1 MVEGYVTAMAGR
13 HSGIGMTSQRTR
25 WRLIQRLQEKGIRD
39 LSVLKVISEVPRHI
53 FVDEALATR
62 AYEDTALPIGYG
74 QFISQPYIIARMTE
88 LLFAGKPLKRVLE
101 VGSGSGYQ
109 TAILAY
115 LAKEVYSVERIEAL
129 YKQLRYR
136 FQELSLRNIRLKH
149 GDGWLGWPEYG
160 PYDGILVAAA
170 ASDVPPTLV
179 EQLAPSGRMV
189 IPIGSA
195 DKQVLTLISRVGGG
209 FESEVIEPVSFVP
222 LLSEQAK

>member
-1 MVEGYVTAMAGR
+1 M
-13 HSGIGMTSQRTR
+13 
-25 WRLIQRLQEKGIRD
+25 
-39 LSVLKVISEVPRHI
+39 
-53 FVDEALATR
+53 
-62 AYEDTALPIGYG
+62 
-74 QFISQPYIIARMTE
+74 
-88 LLFAGKPLKRVLE
+88 
-101 VGSGSGYQ
+101 
-109 TAILAY
+109 
-115 LAKEVYSVERIEAL
+115 
-129 YKQLRYR
+129 
-136 FQELSLRNIRLKH
+136 
-149 GDGWLGWPEYG
+149 GWPEYG